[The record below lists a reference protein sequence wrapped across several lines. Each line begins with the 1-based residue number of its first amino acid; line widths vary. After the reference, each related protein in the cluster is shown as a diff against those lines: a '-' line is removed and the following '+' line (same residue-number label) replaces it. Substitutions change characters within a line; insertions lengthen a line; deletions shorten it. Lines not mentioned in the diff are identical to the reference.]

1 MTSKYKD
8 IMKQGLFEQNPVFM
22 QALGMCPA
30 LATTTSAIN
39 AIGMGVATTCVLVM
53 SNIVI
58 SLIKKLIPD
67 KIRIPAYIVVIASFV
82 TMIDM
87 LMHGFTYEL
96 WKTLG
101 LFIPLIVVNCL
112 ILGRAE
118 SFASRN
124 STVPAFLDGLFMG
137 LGFTGAL
144 FILGSVRE
152 ILGNGSFMGMQ
163 FSEVKLFAFVLPPG
177 AYLALGILAGLF
189 TFVSNKFSNK
199 TKEKS

>member
-1 MTSKYKD
+1 MTDKRSM
-8 IMKQGLFEQNPVFM
+8 IIKQGLFEQNPVFM

-30 LATTTSAIN
+30 LATTTSAVN

-53 SNIVI
+53 SNVVI
-58 SLIKKLIPD
+58 SIIKKLIPE
-67 KIRIPAYIVVIASFV
+67 KVRIPAYIVVIASFV

-118 SFASRN
+118 SFASKN
-124 STVPAFLDGLFMG
+124 STGLAFLDGLFMG
-137 LGFTGAL
+137 MGFTGAL

-152 ILGNGSFMGMQ
+152 ILGNGSFFGMQ

-177 AYLALGILAGLF
+177 AYLALGLLAAFF
-189 TFVSNKFSNK
+189 TFVSGRLS
-199 TKEKS
+199 KSSKKND